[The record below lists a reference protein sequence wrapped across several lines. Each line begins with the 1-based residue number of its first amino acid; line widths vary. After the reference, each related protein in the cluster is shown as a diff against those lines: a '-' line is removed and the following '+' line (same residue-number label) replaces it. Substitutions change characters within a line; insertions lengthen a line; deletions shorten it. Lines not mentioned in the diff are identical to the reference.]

1 MAAIAGAVLCEAYED
16 KMSSKATA
24 ASVAAPLQRQSPVRL
39 RSRRITAD
47 SAKLYPPDG
56 EERIWWDRLKKALGT
71 SSSDFV
77 TASLHQLQAAAQF
90 PGSGISEVG
99 INAALA
105 FIEGFAPRNEVEASL
120 AVQMACT
127 HGATMSVLARLGPAA
142 GTEDHA
148 CRFATAAAR
157 LIRAYSMQFEA
168 YRRLRHGGDQY
179 MRVEHVHI
187 NEGAQAVIGNV
198 RASEPERGQA
208 PETQMRADKEQ
219 PRGLE
224 MGKKSVGTSTSV
236 GEGIELLNRGLCR
249 MRLTRDAAG
258 NNWFTLV
265 DEHGQI
271 VAEGKLTSA
280 DISHGPDEGAA

>member
-1 MAAIAGAVLCEAYED
+1 MP
-16 KMSSKATA
+16 SH
-24 ASVAAPLQRQSPVRL
+24 
-39 RSRRITAD
+39 RITAD

-224 MGKKSVGTSTSV
+224 MGKKSVGTSMSV
-236 GEGIELLNRGLCR
+236 GEGIELVNRGLCR

-265 DEHGQI
+265 DERGQI
-271 VAEGKLTSA
+271 VAEGKLASA
-280 DISHGPDEGAA
+280 DMSHGPDEDAA

>member
-24 ASVAAPLQRQSPVRL
+24 ASVAAPLQRQSPVRV
-39 RSRRITAD
+39 RSRRITAA

-236 GEGIELLNRGLCR
+236 GEGIELVNRGLCR

>member
-1 MAAIAGAVLCEAYED
+1 M
-16 KMSSKATA
+16 
-24 ASVAAPLQRQSPVRL
+24 
-39 RSRRITAD
+39 
-47 SAKLYPPDG
+47 
-56 EERIWWDRLKKALGT
+56 
-71 SSSDFV
+71 

-168 YRRLRHGGDQY
+168 YRRLRRGGDQY

-224 MGKKSVGTSTSV
+224 MGKKSVGVSTNL
-236 GEGIELLNRGLCR
+236 GDGFELVDRGLCH
-249 MRLTRDAAG
+249 MRVTRDAAG